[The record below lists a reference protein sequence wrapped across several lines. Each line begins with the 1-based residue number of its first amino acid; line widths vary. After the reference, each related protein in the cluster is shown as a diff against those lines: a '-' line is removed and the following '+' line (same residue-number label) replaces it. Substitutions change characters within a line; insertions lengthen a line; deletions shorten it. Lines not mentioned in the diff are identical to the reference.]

1 MASIVYALC
10 ALTSLA
16 AAWLLFRSFARN
28 RQRLLF
34 WSGLC
39 FAGLAANN
47 VLLVLDRVIFPA
59 AINLAAWRSVPA
71 FVGLLLLL
79 YGLIAED

>member
-1 MASIVYALC
+1 MASVVYALC
-10 ALTSLA
+10 ALVSLA
-16 AAWLLFRSFARN
+16 VAWLLFRGFGRN
-28 RQRLLF
+28 RQHLLF

-47 VLLVLDRVIFPA
+47 VLLVFDRVIFPTVM
-59 AINLAAWRSVPA
+59 NLAAWRSVPA